1 MSGILA
7 PDVPAYVSYG
17 LILLVAVFV
26 SRRTLNELM
35 ATTEGDHWAFAGT
48 WALFLVHLALP
59 LALFWLLDYTAALND
74 TSIFAA
80 LVVAVG
86 YRQIFAGGVQGIVL
100 PGQTP
105 ALWKPFEAWVTSV
118 ARRIGARNKLYRD
131 RFDAR
136 VQGLIA
142 RDDARLR
149 AFATL
154 VYASSGNLAALQAEL
169 AALAPSGDA
178 AADRRRQVDV
188 MWRDLRKREPQL
200 YGWLLYEYGIVGW
213 LSYWWWL
220 EKGRPKVVSGGILL
234 VLAAALV
241 AGVAWFTTDPAG
253 SDRQHTAWLYYYRWR
268 FLKPSATDRDRWRS
282 REYLTR
288 ELSSWG
294 SAPIPPVE
302 RASAA
307 LAHARADLARARAR
321 LAALKPEAPEWA
333 GARAGIEAAE
343 RAWRAALDAER
354 RAVSA
359 KILLPP
365 LLEELRY
372 PGIPKAQA
380 AEILTLL
387 VNCHSPAL
395 NALHVPELIES
406 LRQQN
411 ETVRL
416 ETRNA
421 LLALDADYAGVRVPD
436 ALAKWEPRKGETP
449 AEIDR
454 KVGEWRGWWRAASAK
469 YPGLAREP

>member
-154 VYASSGNLAALQAEL
+154 VYA
-169 AALAPSGDA
+169 
-178 AADRRRQVDV
+178 
-188 MWRDLRKREPQL
+188 
-200 YGWLLYEYGIVGW
+200 
-213 LSYWWWL
+213 
-220 EKGRPKVVSGGILL
+220 
-234 VLAAALV
+234 
-241 AGVAWFTTDPAG
+241 
-253 SDRQHTAWLYYYRWR
+253 
-268 FLKPSATDRDRWRS
+268 
-282 REYLTR
+282 
-288 ELSSWG
+288 
-294 SAPIPPVE
+294 
-302 RASAA
+302 
-307 LAHARADLARARAR
+307 
-321 LAALKPEAPEWA
+321 
-333 GARAGIEAAE
+333 
-343 RAWRAALDAER
+343 
-354 RAVSA
+354 
-359 KILLPP
+359 
-365 LLEELRY
+365 
-372 PGIPKAQA
+372 
-380 AEILTLL
+380 
-387 VNCHSPAL
+387 
-395 NALHVPELIES
+395 
-406 LRQQN
+406 
-411 ETVRL
+411 
-416 ETRNA
+416 
-421 LLALDADYAGVRVPD
+421 
-436 ALAKWEPRKGETP
+436 
-449 AEIDR
+449 
-454 KVGEWRGWWRAASAK
+454 
-469 YPGLAREP
+469 